1 MEKRKAN
8 VMFNKNGKGFTTTRI
23 TLPVPWI
30 KDMGLNETNKE
41 VIIEYEDEKITIK
54 KERV

>member
-8 VMFNKNGKGFTTTRI
+8 VMFNKNGRGFTTTRI

-30 KDMGLNETNKE
+30 KDMGLNETDKA
-41 VIIEYEDEKITIK
+41 VRLEYEDEKITIK
-54 KERV
+54 KERT

>member
-8 VMFNKNGKGFTTTRI
+8 ILFNKNGKGFLTTRI

-30 KDMGLNETNKE
+30 KDMGLSQDDRE
-41 VIIEYEDEKITIK
+41 VVIEYDDDKITIK
-54 KERV
+54 KEKD

>member
-8 VMFNKNGKGFTTTRI
+8 LMFNKNGRGFTTTRI

-30 KDMGLNETNKE
+30 KDMGLNETDKE

-54 KERV
+54 KERT

>member
-41 VIIEYEDEKITIK
+41 VIIEYEDKKITIK
-54 KERV
+54 KERD

>member
-8 VMFNKNGKGFTTTRI
+8 ILFNKNGKGFLTTRI

-30 KDMGLNETNKE
+30 KDMGLSQDDRE
-41 VIIEYEDEKITIK
+41 VIIEYDNDKITIK
-54 KERV
+54 KEKD

>member
-8 VMFNKNGKGFTTTRI
+8 VMFNKNGKGYTTTRI

>member
-1 MEKRKAN
+1 MERRKAN
-8 VMFNKNGKGFTTTRI
+8 IMFNKNGKGYTTTRI

-54 KERV
+54 KERT

>member
-8 VMFNKNGKGFTTTRI
+8 VMFNKNGRGFTTTRI

-30 KDMGLNETNKE
+30 KDMGLNETDKE

-54 KERV
+54 KERT